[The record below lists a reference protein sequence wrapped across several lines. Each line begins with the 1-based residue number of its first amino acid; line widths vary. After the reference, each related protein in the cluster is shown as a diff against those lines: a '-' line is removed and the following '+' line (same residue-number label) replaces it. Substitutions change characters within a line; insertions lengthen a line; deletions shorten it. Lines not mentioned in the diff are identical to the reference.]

1 MAKASTAAHSVYAG
15 LCITDDYKSWRPTQ
29 RWALERARM
38 VATRLYAQVKEK
50 AQNKDEGQPVAVHKA
65 AITAQVSKI
74 FGALYDETVPQFSE
88 SWIVDLLVQLGDLGH
103 ISHGYYI
110 PRESRIVRL
119 TTGWGRIAGGLP
131 LELSEHADK
140 GIGPVLDSTV
150 GRVVKLHGDFEEFN
164 HDTEHSEVCE
174 WLTSTAEK
182 KYAQLSSRLPLRT
195 VSRPPKEVTVYYN
208 AGFRRGH
215 KRGDRWDNKFPAEAF
230 VVART
235 GMRPPFYY
243 LMTAKP
249 GQCWKECFELEK
261 EEARLWILLAEKMAG
276 TLNKLRMK
284 QGNQGGTFY
293 LPDMLPEAWTSGIL
307 ACASSVTEEK
317 EKGGWMV
324 EVEFEA
330 LELVMILLRSANIHL
345 NLI

>member
-1 MAKASTAAHSVYAG
+1 MAKGSTAALSVFPG
-15 LCITDDYKSWRPTQ
+15 LCITDDYKGWRATQ

-38 VATRLYAQVKEK
+38 VATRLYSQAKEGAK
-50 AQNKDEGQPVAVHKA
+50 NIDEGQPVAVHRA

-74 FGALYDETVPQFSE
+74 FGALYDETVPQFTE

-103 ISHGYYI
+103 IGHGYYI

-119 TTGWGRIAGGLP
+119 TTGWGRVAGGLP

-150 GRVVKLHGDFEEFN
+150 GRMVKLHVDFGEFN
-164 HDTEHSEVCE
+164 QDTEHSEVYE
-174 WLTSTAEK
+174 WLSSTEDK

-195 VSRPPKEVTVYYN
+195 VSRPPKEATVFYN
-208 AGFRRGH
+208 PGFRRGRT
-215 KRGDRWDNKFPAEAF
+215 RGERWHNKIPAEAF

-235 GMRPPFYY
+235 EMRPYHYY
-243 LMTAKP
+243 LMKAKH

-261 EEARLWILLAEKMAG
+261 EEARAWILLAEKMAG
-276 TLNKLRMK
+276 TLNELRMK
-284 QGNQGGTFY
+284 QGNQGGTFF
-293 LPDMLPEAWTSGIL
+293 LPDMLPGAWTSGIM

-317 EKGGWMV
+317 EKRGWMV

-345 NLI
+345 I

>member
-1 MAKASTAAHSVYAG
+1 MAKGPTAALSVFAG
-15 LCITDDYKSWRPTQ
+15 LCITDDYKGWRPTQ
-29 RWALERARM
+29 RWAVERARM

-50 AQNKDEGQPVAVHKA
+50 AENKDEGYPVAVHKA

-74 FGALYDETVPQFSE
+74 YGVLYDETVPQFSE

-103 ISHGYYI
+103 IGYGYYI

-150 GRVVKLHGDFEEFN
+150 GRMVELHVDFEEFN
-164 HDTEHSEVCE
+164 QDTEHSEVYD
-174 WLTSTAEK
+174 WLNSTEEE
-182 KYAQLSSRLPLRT
+182 KYAQLSFRLPLRPVSAPPMEAT
-195 VSRPPKEVTVYYN
+195 VFYN
-208 AGFRRGH
+208 AGFRRGR
-215 KRGDRWDNKFPAEAF
+215 KRRDRWHNKIPEEAF

-235 GMRPPFYY
+235 GMRPYLYY
-243 LMTAKP
+243 LMTVKP
-249 GQCWKECFELEK
+249 GQYLKECFELGK
-261 EEARLWILLAEKMAG
+261 EEVRLWILLAEKMAG
-276 TLNKLRMK
+276 TVNEITLK
-284 QGNQGGTFY
+284 QRYEGRVFF
-293 LPDMLPEAWTSGIL
+293 LPDMLPGAWTSGIL
-307 ACASSVTEEK
+307 ACASSVIEEK

-330 LELVMILLRSANIHL
+330 LDLVMILLRSANIHL
-345 NLI
+345 I